1 MDEAAEMF
9 LSNALASA
17 DKVRAAKEILSR
29 VARQGRSLGI
39 HLVIATQRPDS
50 RALDPQIKAN
60 LPGVLCF
67 QMVNDISSITV
78 LGNGRA
84 TDLPPIP
91 GRGIWKTGSMT
102 VEIQTPN
109 LTIERADSFL
119 ASLRKEE
126 KTTPSETPTIEKPTS
141 YDSSSLTVKNNS

>member
-1 MDEAAEMF
+1 MF
-9 LSNALASA
+9 LTSALASA

-78 LGNGRA
+78 LGTGRA
-84 TDLPPIP
+84 TDLPPVP
-91 GRGIWKTGSMT
+91 GRGIWKASSTT
-102 VEIQTPN
+102 LEIQTPN
-109 LTIERADSFL
+109 LPTDRAETLL
-119 ASLRKEE
+119 APLRNEPSSPEE
-126 KTTPSETPTIEKPTS
+126 STSPNTPPAAPTNKA
-141 YDSSSLTVKNNS
+141 TVTNDI